1 MSNESI
7 ESSAVDKIQSS
18 AERVKKELKKVIIGQ
33 DDVINQVLIAIF
45 TRNHALL
52 VGVPGL
58 AKTLLISSLAESLD
72 LGYKRISHIMT
83 EKGYRS
89 VRTNS
94 ILTNNFIY
102 SIYKKGKVREKRINR
117 DFKTVVK
124 DIMIYETR

>member
-72 LGYKRISHIMT
+72 LGYKRITGSQGHRSAGFWILAT
-83 EKGYRS
+83 SRITGSQDYRIIRFS
-89 VRTNS
+89 NIAGS
-94 ILTNNFIY
+94 QDHSCIGF
-102 SIYKKGKVREKRINR
+102 
-117 DFKTVVK
+117 
-124 DIMIYETR
+124 